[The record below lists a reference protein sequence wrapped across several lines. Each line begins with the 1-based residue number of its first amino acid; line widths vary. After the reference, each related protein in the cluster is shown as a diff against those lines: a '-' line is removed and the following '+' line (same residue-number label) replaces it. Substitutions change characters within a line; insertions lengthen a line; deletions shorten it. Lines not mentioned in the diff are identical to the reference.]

1 MRVLVDE
8 LLLALPRVDDPC
20 ALHISFLSGACPP
33 ARHSLSI
40 ASDSFTTVSHS
51 IIAYSICFC
60 FNVWIWIWVEVVAGS
75 GERWQDA

>member
-20 ALHISFLSGACPP
+20 ALHISFLSGACPS

-51 IIAYSICFC
+51 IIASSICF
-60 FNVWIWIWVEVVAGS
+60 NIWIWVEVIAGS